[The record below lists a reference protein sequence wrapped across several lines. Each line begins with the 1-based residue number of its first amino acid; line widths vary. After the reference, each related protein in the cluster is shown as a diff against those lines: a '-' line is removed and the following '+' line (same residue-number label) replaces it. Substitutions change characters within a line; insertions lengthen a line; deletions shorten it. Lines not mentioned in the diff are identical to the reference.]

1 MLCTINA
8 EVGGV
13 ATDQKSRSY
22 NVMCSIQAIA
32 TAAAGSTPTVNPV
45 NSTGT
50 RNTSH
55 NCITVLANTEAG
67 GWTTG
72 ISNHYSPS
80 STFNASAAT
89 QYLDLYRPSGKSS
102 YPWLRVALGHQSY
115 PFNSAF
121 TSYPAFDYSAGC
133 TTSDPSSIVIPSSDT
148 NWLGPM
154 VGSPAAAN
162 TACGDSTPPTSYPES
177 RARFD
182 QTGKTYT
189 VAATANY
196 LIITNDQFLW
206 YFGVRSVGGWEV
218 TRTDNPSWVHLA
230 YTRYLNGP
238 IMSSQTHSERVA
250 AWSSGINAS
259 GTQTAAT
266 IYGNYNNGVT
276 TSNCAITGLQQ
287 NTYSNRKTP
296 GSQWNSSKYIR
307 TPIIGADLYSNYGS
321 NYSNSTYD
329 FMMDAPVADTIT
341 GLNVPPAYPVVI
353 NCVDTSAQQAS
364 NGVCPGI
371 FKGMAGK
378 TAYVDNFVTASSYVI
393 GTDTYIPI
401 RTGHVTLSDLWFIR
415 SA

>member
-55 NCITVLANTEAG
+55 NCITVLANTEEG

-80 STFNASAAT
+80 STFSASAAT
-89 QYLDLYRPSGKSS
+89 QYLDLYRSSGKSS
-102 YPWLRVALGHQSY
+102 YPWLRVALGYQTY
-115 PFNSAF
+115 PFSNASF
-121 TSYPAFDYSAGC
+121 NTYPLFDYSAGC
-133 TTSDPSSIVIPSSDT
+133 TTSDPSSTVIASAEAA
-148 NWLGPM
+148 WRGPL
-154 VGSPAAAN
+154 SAAPTTTH
-162 TACGDSTPPTSYPES
+162 TACGDSTTPTSYPEG

-206 YFGVRSVGGWEV
+206 YFGVRSVGGWEA

-230 YTRYLNGP
+230 YTRWSNGP
-238 IMSSQTHSERVA
+238 ILGSTAHSERVA

-266 IYGNYNNGVT
+266 IYGNYNNGVGT
-276 TSNCAITGLQQ
+276 ANCAITGLKSDK
-287 NTYSNRKTP
+287 SNLKTP
-296 GSQWNSSKYIR
+296 GTQWNNLKYIR
-307 TPIIGADLYSNYGS
+307 TPIIGADLYSNYGNFAS
-321 NYSNSTYD
+321 STYD

-353 NCVDTSAQQAS
+353 NCVDTSLQQAS

-371 FKGMAGK
+371 FKGMAGT
-378 TAYVDNFVTASSYVI
+378 TAYVNNFVTASSYVI

-401 RTGHVTLSDLWFIR
+401 RTGHVTNSDLWFIR